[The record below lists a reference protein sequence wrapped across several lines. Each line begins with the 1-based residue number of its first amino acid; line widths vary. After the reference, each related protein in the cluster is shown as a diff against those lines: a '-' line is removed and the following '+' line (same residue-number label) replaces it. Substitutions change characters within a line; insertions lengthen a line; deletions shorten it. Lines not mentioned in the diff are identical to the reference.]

1 MYFKLTNTSFHYMF
15 QVEEFIKIMD
25 PIKFAKTSLLLQI
38 AELYTLIANME
49 GNLIY
54 FVLIKW
60 LSTCFKMSLGKL

>member
-1 MYFKLTNTSFHYMF
+1 MF

-60 LSTCFKMSLGKL
+60 LSTCFKVISENFKNMYKHLTNLI

>member
-1 MYFKLTNTSFHYMF
+1 MF